1 MKRSSVFYTIT
12 FIFAL
17 ALTSIFLAFL
27 WLMDYDKQNYAR
39 ELNAKYSTIARN
51 QLFLMSGIINEKE
64 YERQTGDFKMPEIT
78 NERQKEEI
86 LANATVLEEISADIG
101 SSAIMIYQNHH
112 YLKVRHVDKVL
123 LLKDNDYQ
131 PYRYDIIKIIF
142 SLVAIILLAA
152 YVFVIRKLKPLRKL
166 KRQIAKFAAGEI
178 DEVQNVSSGN
188 DEISEVAE
196 AFYDAV
202 CQIKNLNASRKL
214 FLRNIMH
221 ELKTPITKGRLAAEM
236 IEKSK
241 NQERLVSVFIKLENL
256 INEFA
261 AVEQVTSSITLNN
274 TKICRIDD
282 VIDEAKTRR
291 GRPTLGVLYDNR
303 VAVLMGDFILS
314 SALVGAIA
322 LSDLRIMGIVSAIGR
337 ELTEGE
343 IRQFETAEGIILDEA
358 TYYDI
363 IFQKT
368 AVLFRSCAEVAAITT
383 EASTEDYDRAARIGT
398 ALGMAF
404 QIRDDIFDY
413 YRSDVGKPTGNDIR
427 EGKITLPLLHVL
439 TELQKEGKATP
450 YLALLSEKP
459 IPPSSIEQLTTLAH
473 EAGGIDYAWKRL
485 YHYIDEAKTLL
496 CSFPESEYRTSLL
509 ALADYIAERTI

>member
-78 NERQKEEI
+78 NEQQKEEI

-112 YLKVRHVDKVL
+112 YLKVQHVDKVL

-178 DEVQNVSSGN
+178 EEVQNVSSGN

-202 CQIKNLNASRKL
+202 SQIKSLNASRKL

-261 AVEQVTSSITLNN
+261 AVEQVTSNIALNN

-282 VIDEAKTRR
+282 VIDEALDIAMVDPGQVTISK
-291 GRPTLGVLYDNR
+291 LEDVNLN
-303 VAVLMGDFILS
+303 ADFKL
-314 SALVGAIA
+314 LAIA
-322 LSDLRIMGIVSAIGR
+322 AKNMIDNALKYSPNKHVNITITR
-337 ELTEGE
+337 ESIKFINEGE
-343 IRQFETAEGIILDEA
+343 RLSKELRHYVEPFTKGESAQKSFGLGLYIVENIIKAHKLTLSYEYKNGLNVFSFENLQNI
-358 TYYDI
+358 
-363 IFQKT
+363 
-368 AVLFRSCAEVAAITT
+368 AA
-383 EASTEDYDRAARIGT
+383 
-398 ALGMAF
+398 
-404 QIRDDIFDY
+404 
-413 YRSDVGKPTGNDIR
+413 
-427 EGKITLPLLHVL
+427 
-439 TELQKEGKATP
+439 
-450 YLALLSEKP
+450 
-459 IPPSSIEQLTTLAH
+459 
-473 EAGGIDYAWKRL
+473 
-485 YHYIDEAKTLL
+485 
-496 CSFPESEYRTSLL
+496 
-509 ALADYIAERTI
+509 

>member
-78 NERQKEEI
+78 NEQQKEEI

-112 YLKVRHVDKVL
+112 YLKVQHVDKVL

-142 SLVAIILLAA
+142 LLVAIILLAA

-202 CQIKNLNASRKL
+202 SQIKSLNASRKL

-261 AVEQVTSSITLNN
+261 AVEQVTSNIALNN

-282 VIDEAKTRR
+282 VIDEALDIAMVDPGQVTISK
-291 GRPTLGVLYDNR
+291 LEDVNLN
-303 VAVLMGDFILS
+303 ADFKL
-314 SALVGAIA
+314 LAIA
-322 LSDLRIMGIVSAIGR
+322 AKNMIDNALKYSPNKHVNITITR
-337 ELTEGE
+337 ESIKFINEGE
-343 IRQFETAEGIILDEA
+343 RLSKELRHYVEPFTKGESAQKSFGLGLYIVENIIKAHKLTLSYEYKNGLNVFSFENLQNI
-358 TYYDI
+358 
-363 IFQKT
+363 
-368 AVLFRSCAEVAAITT
+368 AA
-383 EASTEDYDRAARIGT
+383 
-398 ALGMAF
+398 
-404 QIRDDIFDY
+404 
-413 YRSDVGKPTGNDIR
+413 
-427 EGKITLPLLHVL
+427 
-439 TELQKEGKATP
+439 
-450 YLALLSEKP
+450 
-459 IPPSSIEQLTTLAH
+459 
-473 EAGGIDYAWKRL
+473 
-485 YHYIDEAKTLL
+485 
-496 CSFPESEYRTSLL
+496 
-509 ALADYIAERTI
+509 

>member
-86 LANATVLEEISADIG
+86 LSNATVLEEISADIG

-202 CQIKNLNASRKL
+202 SQIKNLNASRKL

-261 AVEQVTSSITLNN
+261 AVEQVTSNIALNN

-282 VIDEAKTRR
+282 VIDEALDIAMVDPGQVTISK
-291 GRPTLGVLYDNR
+291 LEDVNLN
-303 VAVLMGDFILS
+303 ADFKL
-314 SALVGAIA
+314 LAIA
-322 LSDLRIMGIVSAIGR
+322 AKNMIDNAVKYSPNKHVNITITR
-337 ELTEGE
+337 ESIKFINEGE
-343 IRQFETAEGIILDEA
+343 RLSKELRHYVEPFTKGENAQKSFGLGLYIVENIIKAHKLTLSYEYKNGLNVFSFENLQNI
-358 TYYDI
+358 
-363 IFQKT
+363 
-368 AVLFRSCAEVAAITT
+368 AA
-383 EASTEDYDRAARIGT
+383 
-398 ALGMAF
+398 
-404 QIRDDIFDY
+404 
-413 YRSDVGKPTGNDIR
+413 
-427 EGKITLPLLHVL
+427 
-439 TELQKEGKATP
+439 
-450 YLALLSEKP
+450 
-459 IPPSSIEQLTTLAH
+459 
-473 EAGGIDYAWKRL
+473 
-485 YHYIDEAKTLL
+485 
-496 CSFPESEYRTSLL
+496 
-509 ALADYIAERTI
+509 

>member
-112 YLKVRHVDKVL
+112 YLKVRHVDKIL

-274 TKICRIDD
+274 TKICSIDD
-282 VIDEAKTRR
+282 VIDEALDIAMVDPGQVTINK
-291 GRPTLGVLYDNR
+291 LEDVSLN
-303 VAVLMGDFILS
+303 ADFKL
-314 SALVGAIA
+314 LAIA
-322 LSDLRIMGIVSAIGR
+322 AKNMIDNALKYSPNKHVNITITR
-337 ELTEGE
+337 ESIKFINEGE
-343 IRQFETAEGIILDEA
+343 RLSKELRHYVEPFTKGESAKKSFGLGLYIVENIIKAHKLTLSYEYKNGLNVFSFENLQNI
-358 TYYDI
+358 
-363 IFQKT
+363 
-368 AVLFRSCAEVAAITT
+368 AA
-383 EASTEDYDRAARIGT
+383 
-398 ALGMAF
+398 
-404 QIRDDIFDY
+404 
-413 YRSDVGKPTGNDIR
+413 
-427 EGKITLPLLHVL
+427 
-439 TELQKEGKATP
+439 
-450 YLALLSEKP
+450 
-459 IPPSSIEQLTTLAH
+459 
-473 EAGGIDYAWKRL
+473 
-485 YHYIDEAKTLL
+485 
-496 CSFPESEYRTSLL
+496 
-509 ALADYIAERTI
+509 

>member
-78 NERQKEEI
+78 NEQQKEEI

-112 YLKVRHVDKVL
+112 YLKVQHVDKIL

-142 SLVAIILLAA
+142 LLVAIILLAA

-202 CQIKNLNASRKL
+202 SQIKNLNASRKL

-261 AVEQVTSSITLNN
+261 AVEQVTSNIALNN

-282 VIDEAKTRR
+282 VIDEALDIAMVDPGQVTISK
-291 GRPTLGVLYDNR
+291 LEDVNLN
-303 VAVLMGDFILS
+303 ADFKL
-314 SALVGAIA
+314 LAIA
-322 LSDLRIMGIVSAIGR
+322 AKNMIDNALKYSPNKHVNITITR
-337 ELTEGE
+337 ESIKFINEGE
-343 IRQFETAEGIILDEA
+343 RLSKELRHYVEPFTKGESAKKSFGLGLYIVENIIKAHKLTLSYEYKNGLNVFSFENLQNI
-358 TYYDI
+358 
-363 IFQKT
+363 
-368 AVLFRSCAEVAAITT
+368 AA
-383 EASTEDYDRAARIGT
+383 
-398 ALGMAF
+398 
-404 QIRDDIFDY
+404 
-413 YRSDVGKPTGNDIR
+413 
-427 EGKITLPLLHVL
+427 
-439 TELQKEGKATP
+439 
-450 YLALLSEKP
+450 
-459 IPPSSIEQLTTLAH
+459 
-473 EAGGIDYAWKRL
+473 
-485 YHYIDEAKTLL
+485 
-496 CSFPESEYRTSLL
+496 
-509 ALADYIAERTI
+509 

>member
-112 YLKVRHVDKVL
+112 YLKVQHVDKVL

-202 CQIKNLNASRKL
+202 SQIKNLNASRKL

-261 AVEQVTSSITLNN
+261 AVEQVTSNIALNN

-282 VIDEAKTRR
+282 VIDEALDIAMVDPGQVTISK
-291 GRPTLGVLYDNR
+291 LEDVNLN
-303 VAVLMGDFILS
+303 ADFKL
-314 SALVGAIA
+314 LAIA
-322 LSDLRIMGIVSAIGR
+322 AKNMIDNAVKYSPNKHVNITITR
-337 ELTEGE
+337 ESIKFINEGE
-343 IRQFETAEGIILDEA
+343 RLSKELRHYVEPFTKGESAQKSFGLGLYIVENIIKAHKLTLSYEYKNGLNVFSFENLQNI
-358 TYYDI
+358 
-363 IFQKT
+363 
-368 AVLFRSCAEVAAITT
+368 AA
-383 EASTEDYDRAARIGT
+383 
-398 ALGMAF
+398 
-404 QIRDDIFDY
+404 
-413 YRSDVGKPTGNDIR
+413 
-427 EGKITLPLLHVL
+427 
-439 TELQKEGKATP
+439 
-450 YLALLSEKP
+450 
-459 IPPSSIEQLTTLAH
+459 
-473 EAGGIDYAWKRL
+473 
-485 YHYIDEAKTLL
+485 
-496 CSFPESEYRTSLL
+496 
-509 ALADYIAERTI
+509 

>member
-39 ELNAKYSTIARN
+39 ELNAKYSTIAKN

-112 YLKVRHVDKVL
+112 YLKVQHVDKVL

-261 AVEQVTSSITLNN
+261 AVEQVTSNIALNN

-282 VIDEAKTRR
+282 VIDEALDIAMVDPGQVTISK
-291 GRPTLGVLYDNR
+291 LEDVNLN
-303 VAVLMGDFILS
+303 ADFKL
-314 SALVGAIA
+314 LAIA
-322 LSDLRIMGIVSAIGR
+322 AKNMIDNALKYSPNKHVNITITR
-337 ELTEGE
+337 ESIKFINEGE
-343 IRQFETAEGIILDEA
+343 RLSKELRHYVEPFTKGESAQKSFGLGLYIVENIIKAHKLTLSYEYKNGLNVFSFENLQNI
-358 TYYDI
+358 
-363 IFQKT
+363 
-368 AVLFRSCAEVAAITT
+368 AA
-383 EASTEDYDRAARIGT
+383 
-398 ALGMAF
+398 
-404 QIRDDIFDY
+404 
-413 YRSDVGKPTGNDIR
+413 
-427 EGKITLPLLHVL
+427 
-439 TELQKEGKATP
+439 
-450 YLALLSEKP
+450 
-459 IPPSSIEQLTTLAH
+459 
-473 EAGGIDYAWKRL
+473 
-485 YHYIDEAKTLL
+485 
-496 CSFPESEYRTSLL
+496 
-509 ALADYIAERTI
+509 

>member
-78 NERQKEEI
+78 NEQQKEEI

-112 YLKVRHVDKVL
+112 YLKVQHVDKIL

-142 SLVAIILLAA
+142 LLVAIILLAA
-152 YVFVIRKLKPLRKL
+152 YIFVIRKLKPLRKL

-202 CQIKNLNASRKL
+202 SQIKNLNASRKL

-261 AVEQVTSSITLNN
+261 AVEQVTSNIALNN

-282 VIDEAKTRR
+282 IIDEALDIAMVDPGQVTISK
-291 GRPTLGVLYDNR
+291 LEDVNLN
-303 VAVLMGDFILS
+303 ADFKL
-314 SALVGAIA
+314 LAIA
-322 LSDLRIMGIVSAIGR
+322 AKNMIDNALKYSPNKHVNITITR
-337 ELTEGE
+337 ESIKFINEGE
-343 IRQFETAEGIILDEA
+343 RLSKELRHYVEPFTKGESAQKSFGLGLYIVENIIKAHKLTLSYEYKNGLNVFSFENLQNI
-358 TYYDI
+358 
-363 IFQKT
+363 
-368 AVLFRSCAEVAAITT
+368 AA
-383 EASTEDYDRAARIGT
+383 
-398 ALGMAF
+398 
-404 QIRDDIFDY
+404 
-413 YRSDVGKPTGNDIR
+413 
-427 EGKITLPLLHVL
+427 
-439 TELQKEGKATP
+439 
-450 YLALLSEKP
+450 
-459 IPPSSIEQLTTLAH
+459 
-473 EAGGIDYAWKRL
+473 
-485 YHYIDEAKTLL
+485 
-496 CSFPESEYRTSLL
+496 
-509 ALADYIAERTI
+509 

>member
-78 NERQKEEI
+78 NEQQKEEI

-112 YLKVRHVDKVL
+112 YLKVQHVDKIL

-142 SLVAIILLAA
+142 LLVAIILLAA

-202 CQIKNLNASRKL
+202 SQIKNLNASRKL

-261 AVEQVTSSITLNN
+261 AVEQVTSNIALNN

-282 VIDEAKTRR
+282 VIDEALDIAMVDPGQVTISK
-291 GRPTLGVLYDNR
+291 LEDVNLN
-303 VAVLMGDFILS
+303 ADFKL
-314 SALVGAIA
+314 LAIA
-322 LSDLRIMGIVSAIGR
+322 AKNMIDNALKYSPNKHVNITITR
-337 ELTEGE
+337 ESIKFINEGE
-343 IRQFETAEGIILDEA
+343 RLSKELRHYVEPFTKGESAQKSFGLGLYIVENIIKAHKLTLSYEYKNGLNVFSFENLQNI
-358 TYYDI
+358 
-363 IFQKT
+363 
-368 AVLFRSCAEVAAITT
+368 AA
-383 EASTEDYDRAARIGT
+383 
-398 ALGMAF
+398 
-404 QIRDDIFDY
+404 
-413 YRSDVGKPTGNDIR
+413 
-427 EGKITLPLLHVL
+427 
-439 TELQKEGKATP
+439 
-450 YLALLSEKP
+450 
-459 IPPSSIEQLTTLAH
+459 
-473 EAGGIDYAWKRL
+473 
-485 YHYIDEAKTLL
+485 
-496 CSFPESEYRTSLL
+496 
-509 ALADYIAERTI
+509 

>member
-39 ELNAKYSTIARN
+39 ELNAKYSTIAKN

-78 NERQKEEI
+78 NEQQKEEI

-112 YLKVRHVDKVL
+112 YLKVQHVDKIL

-142 SLVAIILLAA
+142 FLVAIILLAA

-202 CQIKNLNASRKL
+202 SQIKSLNASRKL

-261 AVEQVTSSITLNN
+261 AVEQVTSNIALNS

-282 VIDEAKTRR
+282 VIDEALDIAMVDPGQVTISK
-291 GRPTLGVLYDNR
+291 LEDVNLN
-303 VAVLMGDFILS
+303 ADFKL
-314 SALVGAIA
+314 LAIA
-322 LSDLRIMGIVSAIGR
+322 AKNMIDNALKYSPNKHVNITITR
-337 ELTEGE
+337 ESIKFINEGE
-343 IRQFETAEGIILDEA
+343 RLSKELRHYVEPFTKGESTQKSFGLGLYIVENIIKAHKLTLSYEYKNGLNVFSFENLQNI
-358 TYYDI
+358 
-363 IFQKT
+363 
-368 AVLFRSCAEVAAITT
+368 AA
-383 EASTEDYDRAARIGT
+383 
-398 ALGMAF
+398 
-404 QIRDDIFDY
+404 
-413 YRSDVGKPTGNDIR
+413 
-427 EGKITLPLLHVL
+427 
-439 TELQKEGKATP
+439 
-450 YLALLSEKP
+450 
-459 IPPSSIEQLTTLAH
+459 
-473 EAGGIDYAWKRL
+473 
-485 YHYIDEAKTLL
+485 
-496 CSFPESEYRTSLL
+496 
-509 ALADYIAERTI
+509 

>member
-112 YLKVRHVDKVL
+112 YLKVQHVDKIL

-202 CQIKNLNASRKL
+202 SQIKNLNASRKL

-261 AVEQVTSSITLNN
+261 AVEQVTSNIALNN

-282 VIDEAKTRR
+282 VIDEALDIAMVDPGQVTISKLEDVNLNADFKLLAIAAKNMIDNALKYSPNKHVNITITRESIKFINEGER
-291 GRPTLGVLYDNR
+291 LSKELRHYVEPFTKGESAQKSFGLGLYIVENIIKAHKLTLGYEYKNGLNVFSFDN
-303 VAVLMGDFILS
+303 LQN
-314 SALVGAIA
+314 IA
-322 LSDLRIMGIVSAIGR
+322 A
-337 ELTEGE
+337 
-343 IRQFETAEGIILDEA
+343 
-358 TYYDI
+358 
-363 IFQKT
+363 
-368 AVLFRSCAEVAAITT
+368 
-383 EASTEDYDRAARIGT
+383 
-398 ALGMAF
+398 
-404 QIRDDIFDY
+404 
-413 YRSDVGKPTGNDIR
+413 
-427 EGKITLPLLHVL
+427 
-439 TELQKEGKATP
+439 
-450 YLALLSEKP
+450 
-459 IPPSSIEQLTTLAH
+459 
-473 EAGGIDYAWKRL
+473 
-485 YHYIDEAKTLL
+485 
-496 CSFPESEYRTSLL
+496 
-509 ALADYIAERTI
+509 

>member
-112 YLKVRHVDKVL
+112 YLKVRHVDKIL

-142 SLVAIILLAA
+142 LLVAIILLAA

-261 AVEQVTSSITLNN
+261 AVEQVTSSIALNN

-282 VIDEAKTRR
+282 IIDEALDIAMVDPGQVTISK
-291 GRPTLGVLYDNR
+291 LEDVNLN
-303 VAVLMGDFILS
+303 ADFKL
-314 SALVGAIA
+314 LAIA
-322 LSDLRIMGIVSAIGR
+322 AKNMIDNALKYSPNKHVNITITR
-337 ELTEGE
+337 ESIKFINEGE
-343 IRQFETAEGIILDEA
+343 RLSKELRHYVEPFTKGESAKKSFGLGLYIVENIIKAHKLTLSYEYKNGLNVFSFENLQNI
-358 TYYDI
+358 
-363 IFQKT
+363 
-368 AVLFRSCAEVAAITT
+368 AA
-383 EASTEDYDRAARIGT
+383 
-398 ALGMAF
+398 
-404 QIRDDIFDY
+404 
-413 YRSDVGKPTGNDIR
+413 
-427 EGKITLPLLHVL
+427 
-439 TELQKEGKATP
+439 
-450 YLALLSEKP
+450 
-459 IPPSSIEQLTTLAH
+459 
-473 EAGGIDYAWKRL
+473 
-485 YHYIDEAKTLL
+485 
-496 CSFPESEYRTSLL
+496 
-509 ALADYIAERTI
+509 

>member
-112 YLKVRHVDKVL
+112 YLKVQHVDKVL

-178 DEVQNVSSGN
+178 EEVQNVSSGN

-202 CQIKNLNASRKL
+202 SQIKSLNASRKL

-261 AVEQVTSSITLNN
+261 AVEQVTSNIALNN

-282 VIDEAKTRR
+282 VIDEALDIAMVDPGQVTISK
-291 GRPTLGVLYDNR
+291 LEDVNLN
-303 VAVLMGDFILS
+303 ADFKL
-314 SALVGAIA
+314 LAIA
-322 LSDLRIMGIVSAIGR
+322 AKNMIDNAVKYSPNKHVNITITR
-337 ELTEGE
+337 ESIKFINEGE
-343 IRQFETAEGIILDEA
+343 RLSKELRHYVEPFTKGESAQKSFGLGLYIVENIIKAHKLTLSYEYKNGLNVFSFENLQNI
-358 TYYDI
+358 
-363 IFQKT
+363 
-368 AVLFRSCAEVAAITT
+368 AA
-383 EASTEDYDRAARIGT
+383 
-398 ALGMAF
+398 
-404 QIRDDIFDY
+404 
-413 YRSDVGKPTGNDIR
+413 
-427 EGKITLPLLHVL
+427 
-439 TELQKEGKATP
+439 
-450 YLALLSEKP
+450 
-459 IPPSSIEQLTTLAH
+459 
-473 EAGGIDYAWKRL
+473 
-485 YHYIDEAKTLL
+485 
-496 CSFPESEYRTSLL
+496 
-509 ALADYIAERTI
+509 

>member
-78 NERQKEEI
+78 NEQQKEEI

-112 YLKVRHVDKVL
+112 YLKVQHVDKIL

-142 SLVAIILLAA
+142 LLVAIILLAA

-202 CQIKNLNASRKL
+202 SQIKSLNASRKL

-261 AVEQVTSSITLNN
+261 AVEQVTSNIALNN

-282 VIDEAKTRR
+282 VIDEALDIAMVDPGQVTISK
-291 GRPTLGVLYDNR
+291 LEDVNLN
-303 VAVLMGDFILS
+303 ADFKL
-314 SALVGAIA
+314 LAIA
-322 LSDLRIMGIVSAIGR
+322 AKNMIDNALKYSPNKHVNITITR
-337 ELTEGE
+337 ESIKFINEGE
-343 IRQFETAEGIILDEA
+343 RLSKELRHYVEPFTKGESAKKSFGLGLYIVENIIKAHKLTLSYEYKNGLNVFSFENLQNI
-358 TYYDI
+358 
-363 IFQKT
+363 
-368 AVLFRSCAEVAAITT
+368 AA
-383 EASTEDYDRAARIGT
+383 
-398 ALGMAF
+398 
-404 QIRDDIFDY
+404 
-413 YRSDVGKPTGNDIR
+413 
-427 EGKITLPLLHVL
+427 
-439 TELQKEGKATP
+439 
-450 YLALLSEKP
+450 
-459 IPPSSIEQLTTLAH
+459 
-473 EAGGIDYAWKRL
+473 
-485 YHYIDEAKTLL
+485 
-496 CSFPESEYRTSLL
+496 
-509 ALADYIAERTI
+509 

>member
-78 NERQKEEI
+78 NEQQKEEI

-112 YLKVRHVDKVL
+112 YLKVQHVDKIL

-142 SLVAIILLAA
+142 LLVAIILLAA

-202 CQIKNLNASRKL
+202 SQIKNLNASRKL

-261 AVEQVTSSITLNN
+261 AVEQVTSSIALNN

-282 VIDEAKTRR
+282 VIDEALDIAMVDPGQVTISKLEDVSLNADFKLLAIAAKNMIDNALKYSPNKHVNITVTGESIKFINEGERLSKELR
-291 GRPTLGVLYDNR
+291 HYVEPFTKGESAQKSFGLGLYIVENIIKAHKLTLGYEYKNGLNVFSFENLQN
-303 VAVLMGDFILS
+303 
-314 SALVGAIA
+314 IA
-322 LSDLRIMGIVSAIGR
+322 A
-337 ELTEGE
+337 
-343 IRQFETAEGIILDEA
+343 
-358 TYYDI
+358 
-363 IFQKT
+363 
-368 AVLFRSCAEVAAITT
+368 
-383 EASTEDYDRAARIGT
+383 
-398 ALGMAF
+398 
-404 QIRDDIFDY
+404 
-413 YRSDVGKPTGNDIR
+413 
-427 EGKITLPLLHVL
+427 
-439 TELQKEGKATP
+439 
-450 YLALLSEKP
+450 
-459 IPPSSIEQLTTLAH
+459 
-473 EAGGIDYAWKRL
+473 
-485 YHYIDEAKTLL
+485 
-496 CSFPESEYRTSLL
+496 
-509 ALADYIAERTI
+509 

>member
-112 YLKVRHVDKVL
+112 YLKVRHVDKIL

-142 SLVAIILLAA
+142 LLVAIILLAA

-202 CQIKNLNASRKL
+202 SQIKNLNASRKL

-282 VIDEAKTRR
+282 VIDEALDIAMVDPGQVTISK
-291 GRPTLGVLYDNR
+291 LEDVNLN
-303 VAVLMGDFILS
+303 ADFKL
-314 SALVGAIA
+314 LAIA
-322 LSDLRIMGIVSAIGR
+322 AKNMIDNALKYSPNKHVNITITR
-337 ELTEGE
+337 ESIKFINEGE
-343 IRQFETAEGIILDEA
+343 RLSKELRHYVEPFTKGESAKKSFGLGLYIVENIIKAHKLTLSYEYKNGLNVFSFENLQNI
-358 TYYDI
+358 
-363 IFQKT
+363 
-368 AVLFRSCAEVAAITT
+368 AA
-383 EASTEDYDRAARIGT
+383 
-398 ALGMAF
+398 
-404 QIRDDIFDY
+404 
-413 YRSDVGKPTGNDIR
+413 
-427 EGKITLPLLHVL
+427 
-439 TELQKEGKATP
+439 
-450 YLALLSEKP
+450 
-459 IPPSSIEQLTTLAH
+459 
-473 EAGGIDYAWKRL
+473 
-485 YHYIDEAKTLL
+485 
-496 CSFPESEYRTSLL
+496 
-509 ALADYIAERTI
+509 

>member
-78 NERQKEEI
+78 NEQQKEEI

-112 YLKVRHVDKVL
+112 YLKVQHVDKIL

-142 SLVAIILLAA
+142 LLVAIILLAA

-202 CQIKNLNASRKL
+202 SQIKNLNASRKL

-261 AVEQVTSSITLNN
+261 AVEQVTSNIALNN

-282 VIDEAKTRR
+282 VIDEALDIAMVDPGQVTISK
-291 GRPTLGVLYDNR
+291 LEDVNLN
-303 VAVLMGDFILS
+303 ADFKL
-314 SALVGAIA
+314 LAIA
-322 LSDLRIMGIVSAIGR
+322 AKNMIDNALKYSPNKHVNITITR
-337 ELTEGE
+337 ESIKFINEGE
-343 IRQFETAEGIILDEA
+343 RLSKELRHYVEPFTKGESAQKSFGLGLYIVENIIKAHKLTLSYEYKNGLNVFSFE
-358 TYYDI
+358 
-363 IFQKT
+363 
-368 AVLFRSCAEVAAITT
+368 
-383 EASTEDYDRAARIGT
+383 
-398 ALGMAF
+398 
-404 QIRDDIFDY
+404 
-413 YRSDVGKPTGNDIR
+413 N
-427 EGKITLPLLHVL
+427 
-439 TELQKEGKATP
+439 LQNISA
-450 YLALLSEKP
+450 
-459 IPPSSIEQLTTLAH
+459 
-473 EAGGIDYAWKRL
+473 
-485 YHYIDEAKTLL
+485 
-496 CSFPESEYRTSLL
+496 
-509 ALADYIAERTI
+509 

>member
-112 YLKVRHVDKVL
+112 YLKVQHVDKIL

-142 SLVAIILLAA
+142 LLVAIILLAA

-202 CQIKNLNASRKL
+202 SQIKSLNASRKL

-261 AVEQVTSSITLNN
+261 AVEQVTSNIALNN

-282 VIDEAKTRR
+282 IIDEALDIAMVDPGQVTISK
-291 GRPTLGVLYDNR
+291 LEDVNLN
-303 VAVLMGDFILS
+303 ADFKL
-314 SALVGAIA
+314 LAIA
-322 LSDLRIMGIVSAIGR
+322 AKNMIDNALKYSPNKHVNITITR
-337 ELTEGE
+337 ESIKFINEGE
-343 IRQFETAEGIILDEA
+343 RLSKELRHYVEPFTKGESAQKSFGLGLYIVENIIKAHKLTLSYEYKNGLNVFSFENLQNI
-358 TYYDI
+358 
-363 IFQKT
+363 
-368 AVLFRSCAEVAAITT
+368 AA
-383 EASTEDYDRAARIGT
+383 
-398 ALGMAF
+398 
-404 QIRDDIFDY
+404 
-413 YRSDVGKPTGNDIR
+413 
-427 EGKITLPLLHVL
+427 
-439 TELQKEGKATP
+439 
-450 YLALLSEKP
+450 
-459 IPPSSIEQLTTLAH
+459 
-473 EAGGIDYAWKRL
+473 
-485 YHYIDEAKTLL
+485 
-496 CSFPESEYRTSLL
+496 
-509 ALADYIAERTI
+509 

>member
-78 NERQKEEI
+78 NEQQKEEI

-112 YLKVRHVDKVL
+112 YLKVQHVDKVL

-202 CQIKNLNASRKL
+202 SQIKNLNASRKL

-261 AVEQVTSSITLNN
+261 AVEQVTSNIALNN

-282 VIDEAKTRR
+282 VIDEALDIAMVDPGQVTISKLEDVNLKADFKLLAIAAKNMIDNALKYSPNKHVNITITRESIKFINEGER
-291 GRPTLGVLYDNR
+291 LSKELRHYVEPFTKGESAQKSFGLGLYIVENIIKAHKLTLGYEYKNGLNVFSFENLQN
-303 VAVLMGDFILS
+303 
-314 SALVGAIA
+314 IA
-322 LSDLRIMGIVSAIGR
+322 A
-337 ELTEGE
+337 
-343 IRQFETAEGIILDEA
+343 
-358 TYYDI
+358 
-363 IFQKT
+363 
-368 AVLFRSCAEVAAITT
+368 
-383 EASTEDYDRAARIGT
+383 
-398 ALGMAF
+398 
-404 QIRDDIFDY
+404 
-413 YRSDVGKPTGNDIR
+413 
-427 EGKITLPLLHVL
+427 
-439 TELQKEGKATP
+439 
-450 YLALLSEKP
+450 
-459 IPPSSIEQLTTLAH
+459 
-473 EAGGIDYAWKRL
+473 
-485 YHYIDEAKTLL
+485 
-496 CSFPESEYRTSLL
+496 
-509 ALADYIAERTI
+509 

>member
-12 FIFAL
+12 FIFVL

-112 YLKVRHVDKVL
+112 YLKVRHVDKIL

-261 AVEQVTSSITLNN
+261 AVEQVTSSIALNN

-282 VIDEAKTRR
+282 VIDEALDIAMVDPGQVTISK
-291 GRPTLGVLYDNR
+291 LEDVNLN
-303 VAVLMGDFILS
+303 ADFKL
-314 SALVGAIA
+314 LAIA
-322 LSDLRIMGIVSAIGR
+322 AKNMIDNALKYSPNKHVNITITR
-337 ELTEGE
+337 ESIKFINEGE
-343 IRQFETAEGIILDEA
+343 RLSKELRHYVEPFTKGESAKKSFGLGLYIVENIIKAHKLTLSYEYKNGLNVFSFENLQNI
-358 TYYDI
+358 
-363 IFQKT
+363 
-368 AVLFRSCAEVAAITT
+368 AA
-383 EASTEDYDRAARIGT
+383 
-398 ALGMAF
+398 
-404 QIRDDIFDY
+404 
-413 YRSDVGKPTGNDIR
+413 
-427 EGKITLPLLHVL
+427 
-439 TELQKEGKATP
+439 
-450 YLALLSEKP
+450 
-459 IPPSSIEQLTTLAH
+459 
-473 EAGGIDYAWKRL
+473 
-485 YHYIDEAKTLL
+485 
-496 CSFPESEYRTSLL
+496 
-509 ALADYIAERTI
+509 

>member
-78 NERQKEEI
+78 NEQQKEEI

-112 YLKVRHVDKVL
+112 YLKVQHVDKVL

-261 AVEQVTSSITLNN
+261 AVEQVTSNIALNN

-282 VIDEAKTRR
+282 VIDEALDIAMVDPGQVTISKLEDVNLNADFKLLAIAAKNMIDNALKYSPNKHVNITITRESIKFINEGER
-291 GRPTLGVLYDNR
+291 LSKELRHYVEPFTKGESAQKSFGLGLYIVENIIKAHKLTLGYEYKNGLNVFSFENLQN
-303 VAVLMGDFILS
+303 
-314 SALVGAIA
+314 IA
-322 LSDLRIMGIVSAIGR
+322 A
-337 ELTEGE
+337 
-343 IRQFETAEGIILDEA
+343 
-358 TYYDI
+358 
-363 IFQKT
+363 
-368 AVLFRSCAEVAAITT
+368 
-383 EASTEDYDRAARIGT
+383 
-398 ALGMAF
+398 
-404 QIRDDIFDY
+404 
-413 YRSDVGKPTGNDIR
+413 
-427 EGKITLPLLHVL
+427 
-439 TELQKEGKATP
+439 
-450 YLALLSEKP
+450 
-459 IPPSSIEQLTTLAH
+459 
-473 EAGGIDYAWKRL
+473 
-485 YHYIDEAKTLL
+485 
-496 CSFPESEYRTSLL
+496 
-509 ALADYIAERTI
+509 

>member
-39 ELNAKYSTIARN
+39 ELNAKYSTIAKN

-112 YLKVRHVDKVL
+112 YLKVQHVDKVL

-236 IEKSK
+236 IEKGK

-261 AVEQVTSSITLNN
+261 AVEQVTSSIALNN

-282 VIDEAKTRR
+282 VIDEALDIAMVDPGQVTISK
-291 GRPTLGVLYDNR
+291 LEDVNLN
-303 VAVLMGDFILS
+303 ADFKL
-314 SALVGAIA
+314 LAIA
-322 LSDLRIMGIVSAIGR
+322 AKNMIDNALKYSPNKHVNITITR
-337 ELTEGE
+337 ESIKFINEGE
-343 IRQFETAEGIILDEA
+343 RLSKELRHYVEPFTKGESAKKSFGLGLYIVENIIKAHKLTLSYEYKNGLNVFSFENLQNI
-358 TYYDI
+358 
-363 IFQKT
+363 
-368 AVLFRSCAEVAAITT
+368 AA
-383 EASTEDYDRAARIGT
+383 
-398 ALGMAF
+398 
-404 QIRDDIFDY
+404 
-413 YRSDVGKPTGNDIR
+413 
-427 EGKITLPLLHVL
+427 
-439 TELQKEGKATP
+439 
-450 YLALLSEKP
+450 
-459 IPPSSIEQLTTLAH
+459 
-473 EAGGIDYAWKRL
+473 
-485 YHYIDEAKTLL
+485 
-496 CSFPESEYRTSLL
+496 
-509 ALADYIAERTI
+509 

>member
-78 NERQKEEI
+78 NEQQKEEI

-112 YLKVRHVDKVL
+112 YLKVQHVDKIL

-142 SLVAIILLAA
+142 LLVAIILLAA

-261 AVEQVTSSITLNN
+261 AVEQVTSNIALNN

-282 VIDEAKTRR
+282 IIDEALDIAMVDPGQVTINKLEDVNLNADFKLLAIAAKNMIDNALKYSPNKHVNITITRESIKFINEGER
-291 GRPTLGVLYDNR
+291 LSKELRHYVEPFTKGESAQKSFGLGLYIVEDIIKAHKLTLGYEYKNGLNVFSFENLQN
-303 VAVLMGDFILS
+303 
-314 SALVGAIA
+314 IA
-322 LSDLRIMGIVSAIGR
+322 A
-337 ELTEGE
+337 
-343 IRQFETAEGIILDEA
+343 
-358 TYYDI
+358 
-363 IFQKT
+363 
-368 AVLFRSCAEVAAITT
+368 
-383 EASTEDYDRAARIGT
+383 
-398 ALGMAF
+398 
-404 QIRDDIFDY
+404 
-413 YRSDVGKPTGNDIR
+413 
-427 EGKITLPLLHVL
+427 
-439 TELQKEGKATP
+439 
-450 YLALLSEKP
+450 
-459 IPPSSIEQLTTLAH
+459 
-473 EAGGIDYAWKRL
+473 
-485 YHYIDEAKTLL
+485 
-496 CSFPESEYRTSLL
+496 
-509 ALADYIAERTI
+509 

>member
-78 NERQKEEI
+78 NEQQKEEI

-112 YLKVRHVDKVL
+112 YLKVQHVDKIL
-123 LLKDNDYQ
+123 LLKDKDYQ

-142 SLVAIILLAA
+142 LLVAIILLAA

-202 CQIKNLNASRKL
+202 SQIKNLNASRKL

-261 AVEQVTSSITLNN
+261 AVEQVTSNIALNN

-282 VIDEAKTRR
+282 IIDEALDIAMVDPGQVTISK
-291 GRPTLGVLYDNR
+291 LEDVNLN
-303 VAVLMGDFILS
+303 ADFKL
-314 SALVGAIA
+314 LAIA
-322 LSDLRIMGIVSAIGR
+322 AKNMIDNALKYSPNKHVNITITR
-337 ELTEGE
+337 ESIKFINEGE
-343 IRQFETAEGIILDEA
+343 RLSKELRHYVEPFTKGESAKKSFGLGLYIVENIIKAHKLTLSYEYKNGLNVFSFENLQNI
-358 TYYDI
+358 
-363 IFQKT
+363 
-368 AVLFRSCAEVAAITT
+368 AA
-383 EASTEDYDRAARIGT
+383 
-398 ALGMAF
+398 
-404 QIRDDIFDY
+404 
-413 YRSDVGKPTGNDIR
+413 
-427 EGKITLPLLHVL
+427 
-439 TELQKEGKATP
+439 
-450 YLALLSEKP
+450 
-459 IPPSSIEQLTTLAH
+459 
-473 EAGGIDYAWKRL
+473 
-485 YHYIDEAKTLL
+485 
-496 CSFPESEYRTSLL
+496 
-509 ALADYIAERTI
+509 

>member
-112 YLKVRHVDKVL
+112 YLKVQHVDKVL

-202 CQIKNLNASRKL
+202 CQIK
-214 FLRNIMH
+214 RNIMH

-261 AVEQVTSSITLNN
+261 AVEQVTSSIALNN

-282 VIDEAKTRR
+282 VIDEALDIAMVDPGQVTISK
-291 GRPTLGVLYDNR
+291 LEDVNLN
-303 VAVLMGDFILS
+303 ADFKL
-314 SALVGAIA
+314 LAIA
-322 LSDLRIMGIVSAIGR
+322 AKNMIDNALKYSPNKHVNITITR
-337 ELTEGE
+337 ESIKFINEGE
-343 IRQFETAEGIILDEA
+343 RLSKELRHYVEPFTKGESAKKSFGLGLYIVENIIKAHKLTLSYEYKNGLNVFSFENLQNI
-358 TYYDI
+358 
-363 IFQKT
+363 
-368 AVLFRSCAEVAAITT
+368 AA
-383 EASTEDYDRAARIGT
+383 
-398 ALGMAF
+398 
-404 QIRDDIFDY
+404 
-413 YRSDVGKPTGNDIR
+413 
-427 EGKITLPLLHVL
+427 
-439 TELQKEGKATP
+439 
-450 YLALLSEKP
+450 
-459 IPPSSIEQLTTLAH
+459 
-473 EAGGIDYAWKRL
+473 
-485 YHYIDEAKTLL
+485 
-496 CSFPESEYRTSLL
+496 
-509 ALADYIAERTI
+509 

>member
-256 INEFA
+256 INEFV
-261 AVEQVTSSITLNN
+261 AVEQVTSSIALNN

-282 VIDEAKTRR
+282 VIDEALDIAMVDPGQVTISK
-291 GRPTLGVLYDNR
+291 LVDVNLN
-303 VAVLMGDFILS
+303 ADFKL
-314 SALVGAIA
+314 LAIA
-322 LSDLRIMGIVSAIGR
+322 AKNMIDNALKYSPNKHVNITITR
-337 ELTEGE
+337 ESIKFINEGE
-343 IRQFETAEGIILDEA
+343 RLSKELRHYVEPFTKGENAQKSFGLGLYIVENIIKAHKLTLSYEYKNGLNVFSFENLQNI
-358 TYYDI
+358 
-363 IFQKT
+363 
-368 AVLFRSCAEVAAITT
+368 AA
-383 EASTEDYDRAARIGT
+383 
-398 ALGMAF
+398 
-404 QIRDDIFDY
+404 
-413 YRSDVGKPTGNDIR
+413 
-427 EGKITLPLLHVL
+427 
-439 TELQKEGKATP
+439 
-450 YLALLSEKP
+450 
-459 IPPSSIEQLTTLAH
+459 
-473 EAGGIDYAWKRL
+473 
-485 YHYIDEAKTLL
+485 
-496 CSFPESEYRTSLL
+496 
-509 ALADYIAERTI
+509 

>member
-112 YLKVRHVDKVL
+112 YLKVQHVDKVL

-261 AVEQVTSSITLNN
+261 AVEQVTSNIALNN

-282 VIDEAKTRR
+282 VIDEALDIAMVDPGQVTINKLEDVSLNADFKLLAIAAKNMIDNALKYSPNKHVNITITRESIKFINEGER
-291 GRPTLGVLYDNR
+291 LSKELRHYVEPFTKGESAQKSFGLGLYIVENIIKAHKLTLGYEYKNGLNVFSFENLQN
-303 VAVLMGDFILS
+303 
-314 SALVGAIA
+314 IA
-322 LSDLRIMGIVSAIGR
+322 A
-337 ELTEGE
+337 
-343 IRQFETAEGIILDEA
+343 
-358 TYYDI
+358 
-363 IFQKT
+363 
-368 AVLFRSCAEVAAITT
+368 
-383 EASTEDYDRAARIGT
+383 
-398 ALGMAF
+398 
-404 QIRDDIFDY
+404 
-413 YRSDVGKPTGNDIR
+413 
-427 EGKITLPLLHVL
+427 
-439 TELQKEGKATP
+439 
-450 YLALLSEKP
+450 
-459 IPPSSIEQLTTLAH
+459 
-473 EAGGIDYAWKRL
+473 
-485 YHYIDEAKTLL
+485 
-496 CSFPESEYRTSLL
+496 
-509 ALADYIAERTI
+509 

>member
-202 CQIKNLNASRKL
+202 SQIKNLNASRKL

-261 AVEQVTSSITLNN
+261 AVEQVTSNIALNN

-282 VIDEAKTRR
+282 VIDEALDIAMVDPGQVTISK
-291 GRPTLGVLYDNR
+291 LEDVNLN
-303 VAVLMGDFILS
+303 ADFKL
-314 SALVGAIA
+314 LAIA
-322 LSDLRIMGIVSAIGR
+322 AKNMIDNAVKYSPNKHVNITITR
-337 ELTEGE
+337 ESIKFINEGE
-343 IRQFETAEGIILDEA
+343 RLSKELRHYVEPFTKGESAQKSFGLGLYIVENIIKAHKLTLSYEYKNGLNVFSFENLQNI
-358 TYYDI
+358 
-363 IFQKT
+363 
-368 AVLFRSCAEVAAITT
+368 AA
-383 EASTEDYDRAARIGT
+383 
-398 ALGMAF
+398 
-404 QIRDDIFDY
+404 
-413 YRSDVGKPTGNDIR
+413 
-427 EGKITLPLLHVL
+427 
-439 TELQKEGKATP
+439 
-450 YLALLSEKP
+450 
-459 IPPSSIEQLTTLAH
+459 
-473 EAGGIDYAWKRL
+473 
-485 YHYIDEAKTLL
+485 
-496 CSFPESEYRTSLL
+496 
-509 ALADYIAERTI
+509 

>member
-78 NERQKEEI
+78 NEQQKEEI

-112 YLKVRHVDKVL
+112 YLKVQHVDKIL

-142 SLVAIILLAA
+142 LLVAIILLAA

-202 CQIKNLNASRKL
+202 SQIKSLNASRKL

-261 AVEQVTSSITLNN
+261 AVEQVTSNIALNN

-282 VIDEAKTRR
+282 IIDEALDIAMVDPGQVTISK
-291 GRPTLGVLYDNR
+291 LEDVNLN
-303 VAVLMGDFILS
+303 ADFKL
-314 SALVGAIA
+314 LAIA
-322 LSDLRIMGIVSAIGR
+322 AKNMIDNALKYSPNKHVNITITR
-337 ELTEGE
+337 ESIKFINEGE
-343 IRQFETAEGIILDEA
+343 RLSKELRHYVEPFTKGESAQKSFGLGLYIVDNIIKAHKLTLSYEYKNGLNVFSFENLQNI
-358 TYYDI
+358 
-363 IFQKT
+363 
-368 AVLFRSCAEVAAITT
+368 AA
-383 EASTEDYDRAARIGT
+383 
-398 ALGMAF
+398 
-404 QIRDDIFDY
+404 
-413 YRSDVGKPTGNDIR
+413 
-427 EGKITLPLLHVL
+427 
-439 TELQKEGKATP
+439 
-450 YLALLSEKP
+450 
-459 IPPSSIEQLTTLAH
+459 
-473 EAGGIDYAWKRL
+473 
-485 YHYIDEAKTLL
+485 
-496 CSFPESEYRTSLL
+496 
-509 ALADYIAERTI
+509 

>member
-1 MKRSSVFYTIT
+1 
-12 FIFAL
+12 
-17 ALTSIFLAFL
+17 
-27 WLMDYDKQNYAR
+27 MDYDKQNYAR

-101 SSAIMIYQNHH
+101 SSAIMIYQNYH
-112 YLKVRHVDKVL
+112 YLKVQHVDKVL

-261 AVEQVTSSITLNN
+261 AVEQVTSNIALNN

-282 VIDEAKTRR
+282 IIDEALDIAMVDPGQVTISKLEDVNLNADFKLLAIAAKNMIDNALKYSPNKHVNITITRESIKFINEGER
-291 GRPTLGVLYDNR
+291 LSKELRHYVEPFTKGESAQKSFGLGLYIVENIIKAHKLTLGYEYKNGLNVFSFENLQN
-303 VAVLMGDFILS
+303 
-314 SALVGAIA
+314 IA
-322 LSDLRIMGIVSAIGR
+322 A
-337 ELTEGE
+337 
-343 IRQFETAEGIILDEA
+343 
-358 TYYDI
+358 
-363 IFQKT
+363 
-368 AVLFRSCAEVAAITT
+368 
-383 EASTEDYDRAARIGT
+383 
-398 ALGMAF
+398 
-404 QIRDDIFDY
+404 
-413 YRSDVGKPTGNDIR
+413 
-427 EGKITLPLLHVL
+427 
-439 TELQKEGKATP
+439 
-450 YLALLSEKP
+450 
-459 IPPSSIEQLTTLAH
+459 
-473 EAGGIDYAWKRL
+473 
-485 YHYIDEAKTLL
+485 
-496 CSFPESEYRTSLL
+496 
-509 ALADYIAERTI
+509 

>member
-112 YLKVRHVDKVL
+112 YLKVQHVDKIL

-241 NQERLVSVFIKLENL
+241 IQERLVSVFIKLENL
-256 INEFA
+256 INEFV
-261 AVEQVTSSITLNN
+261 AVEQVTSSIALNN

-282 VIDEAKTRR
+282 VIDEALDIAMVDPGQVTISK
-291 GRPTLGVLYDNR
+291 LVDVNLN
-303 VAVLMGDFILS
+303 ADFKL
-314 SALVGAIA
+314 LAIA
-322 LSDLRIMGIVSAIGR
+322 AKNMIDNALKYSPNKHVNITITR
-337 ELTEGE
+337 ESIKFINEGE
-343 IRQFETAEGIILDEA
+343 RLSKELRHYVEPFTKGENAQKSFGLGLYIVENIIKAHKLTLSYEYKNGLNVFSFENLQNI
-358 TYYDI
+358 
-363 IFQKT
+363 
-368 AVLFRSCAEVAAITT
+368 AA
-383 EASTEDYDRAARIGT
+383 
-398 ALGMAF
+398 
-404 QIRDDIFDY
+404 
-413 YRSDVGKPTGNDIR
+413 
-427 EGKITLPLLHVL
+427 
-439 TELQKEGKATP
+439 
-450 YLALLSEKP
+450 
-459 IPPSSIEQLTTLAH
+459 
-473 EAGGIDYAWKRL
+473 
-485 YHYIDEAKTLL
+485 
-496 CSFPESEYRTSLL
+496 
-509 ALADYIAERTI
+509 

>member
-86 LANATVLEEISADIG
+86 LSNATVLEEISADIG

-261 AVEQVTSSITLNN
+261 AVEQVTSNIALNN

-282 VIDEAKTRR
+282 VIDEALDIAMVDPGQVTISK
-291 GRPTLGVLYDNR
+291 LEDVNLN
-303 VAVLMGDFILS
+303 ADFKL
-314 SALVGAIA
+314 LAIA
-322 LSDLRIMGIVSAIGR
+322 AKNMIDNALKYSPNKHVNITITR
-337 ELTEGE
+337 ESIKFINEGE
-343 IRQFETAEGIILDEA
+343 RLSKELRHYVEPFTKGESAQKSFGLGLYIVENII
-358 TYYDI
+358 
-363 IFQKT
+363 
-368 AVLFRSCAEVAAITT
+368 
-383 EASTEDYDRAARIGT
+383 
-398 ALGMAF
+398 
-404 QIRDDIFDY
+404 
-413 YRSDVGKPTGNDIR
+413 
-427 EGKITLPLLHVL
+427 
-439 TELQKEGKATP
+439 KAHK
-450 YLALLSEKP
+450 LALSYEYKNGLNVF
-459 IPPSSIEQLTTLAH
+459 
-473 EAGGIDYAWKRL
+473 
-485 YHYIDEAKTLL
+485 
-496 CSFPESEYRTSLL
+496 SFENLQN
-509 ALADYIAERTI
+509 IAA

>member
-78 NERQKEEI
+78 NEQQKEEI

-112 YLKVRHVDKVL
+112 YLKVQHVDKVL

-142 SLVAIILLAA
+142 LLVAIILLAA

-202 CQIKNLNASRKL
+202 SQIKNLNASRKL

-261 AVEQVTSSITLNN
+261 AVEQVTSNIALNN

-282 VIDEAKTRR
+282 VIDEALDIAMVDPGQVTISK
-291 GRPTLGVLYDNR
+291 LEDVSLN
-303 VAVLMGDFILS
+303 ADFKL
-314 SALVGAIA
+314 LAIA
-322 LSDLRIMGIVSAIGR
+322 AKNMIDNALKYSPNKHVNITITGESIKFIN
-337 ELTEGE
+337 EGE
-343 IRQFETAEGIILDEA
+343 RLSKELRHYVEPFTKGESAQKSFGLGLYIVENIIKAHKLTLSYEYKNGLNVFSFENLQNI
-358 TYYDI
+358 
-363 IFQKT
+363 
-368 AVLFRSCAEVAAITT
+368 AA
-383 EASTEDYDRAARIGT
+383 
-398 ALGMAF
+398 
-404 QIRDDIFDY
+404 
-413 YRSDVGKPTGNDIR
+413 
-427 EGKITLPLLHVL
+427 
-439 TELQKEGKATP
+439 
-450 YLALLSEKP
+450 
-459 IPPSSIEQLTTLAH
+459 
-473 EAGGIDYAWKRL
+473 
-485 YHYIDEAKTLL
+485 
-496 CSFPESEYRTSLL
+496 
-509 ALADYIAERTI
+509 